1 MSQPTETRLTF
12 RTGLPPEDLEP
23 VVVFLRTEVLLAQAE
38 TLGRLLRT
46 ADRERKL
53 HWTLAVAWDSFAL
66 HRDSPLAVLTAA
78 KVARI
83 ARQFDLAAKMLRAAR
98 TLKLDREFAVAV
110 SVQEALLRRERDIDA
125 HGSRDQMAQRL
136 IIYACHHCGR
146 LIEYISVPCM
156 YCGGQPLTIT
166 EVAQSGRLATAWFSI
181 WDLVGIGRQ
190 IQGGRKATEVVS
202 NLTQSAEASMANQ
215 KYRSYVESALDEAK
229 RKLADRFFYY
239 LNVANCPN
247 CGTSIPRHDP
257 FVANCTKC
265 HVKLRI
271 SPPMQ
276 LLNCLARTSIHFQ
289 HNFAGERTDEFD
301 LFIRYLVALQ
311 SKLFTR
317 QETPSSAERNRVL
330 EFMGSLGKFRVVNNV
345 GIVDM
350 SNPRKLAVERSES
363 YVGVDRSNDLL
374 VLDDFKGTLQVL
386 ADWMFKTK
394 ALC

>member
-1 MSQPTETRLTF
+1 
-12 RTGLPPEDLEP
+12 
-23 VVVFLRTEVLLAQAE
+23 
-38 TLGRLLRT
+38 
-46 ADRERKL
+46 
-53 HWTLAVAWDSFAL
+53 
-66 HRDSPLAVLTAA
+66 
-78 KVARI
+78 
-83 ARQFDLAAKMLRAAR
+83 
-98 TLKLDREFAVAV
+98 
-110 SVQEALLRRERDIDA
+110 
-125 HGSRDQMAQRL
+125 
-136 IIYACHHCGR
+136 
-146 LIEYISVPCM
+146 
-156 YCGGQPLTIT
+156 
-166 EVAQSGRLATAWFSI
+166 
-181 WDLVGIGRQ
+181 
-190 IQGGRKATEVVS
+190 
-202 NLTQSAEASMANQ
+202 MANQ

-271 SPPMQ
+271 PPPMQ